1 MSTFRGSFNII
12 YCTFDNNAA
21 AIRGGVT
28 YSSRSTKVL
37 INNISRTTSSLGT
50 LYYLDETSAHFSGYT
65 FFMSNSGSLY
75 SYNSNV
81 TFSSYTCTRFEH
93 CFEPPIKTDIV
104 RPLQFN

>member
-12 YCTFDNNAA
+12 YCTSDNNAT

-28 YSSRSTKVL
+28 YSRSTKLL

-50 LYYLDETSAHFSGYT
+50 LYLDETSAHFSGYT

-93 CFEPPIKTDIV
+93 CF
-104 RPLQFN
+104 